1 MTGVQTCA
9 LPIYIDSDQL
19 LFVRLKKNYVPDVES
34 FEDRKQ
40 MFHDNL
46 YRAIKR
52 KLWSGRMVRIE
63 LQLDKEQNVFD
74 AGLDDI
80 YT

>member
-1 MTGVQTCA
+1 
-9 LPIYIDSDQL
+9 
-19 LFVRLKKNYVPDVES
+19 
-34 FEDRKQ
+34 